1 MKCVSIARK
10 HITKMNMEDGL
21 EKTLKKTTPYTCD
34 VCVSWLIENG
44 EKVSYELYMNDDDC
58 CCDISV
64 PIQFCPKCGRKFA

>member
-1 MKCVSIARK
+1 MCKYCEETYYQNEYGRQFGK
-10 HITKMNMEDGL
+10 DF
-21 EKTLKKTTPYTCD
+21 EKTTLYTGD